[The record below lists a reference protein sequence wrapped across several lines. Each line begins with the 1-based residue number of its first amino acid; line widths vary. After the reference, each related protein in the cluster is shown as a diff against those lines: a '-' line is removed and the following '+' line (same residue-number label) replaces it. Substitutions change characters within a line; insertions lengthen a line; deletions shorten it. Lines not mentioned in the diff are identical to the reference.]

1 MRVPV
6 PISLPAGSG
15 PFAEF
20 PCDTILYDALGKLGT
35 DMDTTEKRGRIAGWI
50 MKLAMGLPGADVA
63 LRRLFLR
70 NDAELFRSLAVAS
83 ECAPLKALLF
93 DEDYR
98 LLKSLLPLRGHAPLK
113 ALLFEEDCRLLKDLL
128 ARDGHAVL
136 KAIMLEGDPAWF
148 SMIARSRHG
157 GPLTELLF
165 EDNAALLRHVCR
177 TRGNEALAP
186 VLASLGA
193 SDRVTLARALLFAGR
208 PGPLEMLSRM
218 DGFREEVLADPR
230 LHAMLELW
238 KSWEH
243 LRPLLPADDD
253 GLDGRIRASIALI
266 AQPEHVR
273 GRILDAITEG
283 DVVRLAHGTLRFP
296 CRHSLWTLL
305 HEILLNED
313 YYFACD
319 SECPTIVDG
328 GTHMG
333 MAIYYFK
340 SLYPQSRITAFEP
353 HPALRAIAEENKS
366 RNGWDDVEILPHAL
380 AAARGEATFHVS
392 ENWSMAGSL
401 LERRA
406 GLGDEVT
413 AITVPCV
420 PLSDY
425 LRGPVDFLKLDIEGA
440 EWEVLEEAAPW
451 LPNVGQMFCEFH
463 QGGGLGSERLA
474 RILALLE
481 TADFDVQV
489 GKSRSYQET
498 SRSRPF
504 THFDGTASTVIW
516 ARNRRR
522 YS

>member
-6 PISLPAGSG
+6 SISLPAGSG

-35 DMDTTEKRGRIAGWI
+35 DMDTSEKTGRIAGWI
-50 MKLAMGLPGADVA
+50 MKLAMRLPGAETA
-63 LRRLFLR
+63 LRR
-70 NDAELFRSLAVAS
+70 LFRSLAVAS
-83 ECAPLKALLF
+83 ESVPLKALLF
-93 DEDYR
+93 DEDY
-98 LLKSLLPLRGHAPLK
+98 
-113 ALLFEEDCRLLKDLL
+113 RLLKDLL

-148 SMIARSRHG
+148 SMIARSQHG
-157 GPLTELLF
+157 VPLTELLF

-193 SDRVTLARALLFAGR
+193 SDRVALARALLFAGR

-218 DGFREEVLADPR
+218 DGFHEEVLAEPR

-243 LRPLLPADDD
+243 LRPLLPADDG

-273 GRILDAITEG
+273 GRILDVITDG

-340 SLYPQSRITAFEP
+340 SLYPHARITAFEP

-366 RNGWDDVEILPHAL
+366 RNGWDDVEILPLAL

-401 LERRA
+401 VERRA
-406 GLGDEVT
+406 GLGDEVS
-413 AITVPCV
+413 TVSVNCV

-425 LRGPVDFLKLDIEGA
+425 LREPVDFLKLDIEGA
-440 EWEVLEEAAPW
+440 EWEVLEEASPW

-481 TADFDVQV
+481 TAEFEVQV
-489 GKSRSYQET
+489 AKSHNYGET
-498 SRSRPF
+498 SRRRPLA
-504 THFDGTASTVIW
+504 HFDGTASTLIW

>member
-1 MRVPV
+1 
-6 PISLPAGSG
+6 
-15 PFAEF
+15 
-20 PCDTILYDALGKLGT
+20 
-35 DMDTTEKRGRIAGWI
+35 MDTSKMTGRIAGWI
-50 MKLAMGLPGADVA
+50 MSLAMRLPGAGAA
-63 LRRLFLR
+63 LRHLFLR
-70 NDAELFRSLAVAS
+70 NDAELFRSLAVVS

-98 LLKSLLPLRGHAPLK
+98 LLKNIMSLRGHAALK
-113 ALLFEEDCRLLKDLL
+113 A
-128 ARDGHAVL
+128 V
-136 KAIMLEGDPAWF
+136 MLEGDSAWF
-148 SMIARSRHG
+148 SMIARSQHG
-157 GPLTELLF
+157 VPLTELLF

-193 SDRVTLARALLFAGR
+193 SDRVALARVLLFAGR

-218 DGFREEVLADPR
+218 DGFHEEVLAEPR

-238 KSWEH
+238 KAWER
-243 LRPLLPADDD
+243 LRPILPADY
-253 GLDGRIRASIALI
+253 GELDARILASIELV

-273 GRILDAITEG
+273 GRILDVITDG

-319 SECPTIVDG
+319 SERPTIVDG

-340 SLYPQSRITAFEP
+340 SLYPQARITAFEP
-353 HPALRAIAEENKS
+353 HPALRVIAEENRS
-366 RNGWDDVEILPHAL
+366 RNGWDDVEILPYAL

-401 LERRA
+401 VERRA

-440 EWEVLEEAAPW
+440 EWEVLEEASLW
-451 LPNVGQMFCEFH
+451 LPNVGQIFCEFH

-481 TADFDVQV
+481 TAEFEVQV
-489 GKSRSYQET
+489 AKSHNYGET
-498 SRSRPF
+498 SRRRPLA
-504 THFDGTASTVIW
+504 HFDGTASTVIW